1 MRGDVVATQWIKGLS
16 APKGMGVFKGRLY
29 VTDINELVEIDIKK
43 GEIANRHPV
52 EGAKKLNDVTVDTS
66 GTVYFSDMGDNAI
79 YMLKNGKVELFLKHA
94 GLTNINGVYAQG
106 NTLFAGLADRVVAIE
121 VATTSIKTYVD
132 KTGRIDGIVPT
143 GKGTF
148 LISDWSGHVF
158 EIKEGQQPRLLL
170 DTTPLQINAADIEY
184 IKEKDMLLVPTFFK
198 DTVVAYKLKF
208 SK

>member
-1 MRGDVVATQWIKGLS
+1 
-16 APKGMGVFKGRLY
+16 
-29 VTDINELVEIDIKK
+29 VEIDIKK